1 MFSVLQRVEEENFG
15 NKKCYQ
21 MSENKFNIINFKAT
35 FKNIPIHK
43 LERFVFKDVNAASET
58 FKQIPGVS
66 ECVIVQTAS
75 RVEIFI
81 VNNLETGEAP
91 DLRRAEGKTHVIR
104 KIVETWISLAGLDE
118 YDVDHF
124 DQILEVYENTD
135 VYLRLLRLACG
146 LESIVV
152 GSEEILEEL
161 KKSIASAKQSNT
173 SGRILNKLFDSAI
186 RIATRIR
193 ESTGISKEVTS
204 IGDVAVKI
212 AEAHAGLDAKKRV
225 LLIGTGETAAMVAKS
240 LNKKKYA
247 FEITSKTIERATGF
261 SKTLGGKPTKFEDV
275 LSGFD
280 KFDIIFVA
288 TTADYFIVTY
298 DKIKIIMESKTKGTM
313 ILDVSDP
320 RAVDEKVSSFPST
333 KLMFR
338 DQIIEMEERVL
349 RARKDEVL
357 AVEKMISQEV
367 PIIESTMK
375 RMEPEPLA
383 KDVFA
388 SVDLLRKKELE
399 KALQMLGETD
409 EKKIKIIE
417 ELTKAVV
424 ESIVSVPTSTTKKS
438 TEPEK
443 QK

>member
-1 MFSVLQRVEEENFG
+1 
-15 NKKCYQ
+15 
-21 MSENKFNIINFKAT
+21 MSENKFKIINFKVT

-43 LERFVFKDVNAASET
+43 LERFAFKDITAACES
-58 FKQIPGVS
+58 FKKISGVS
-66 ECVIVQTAS
+66 ECVILQTTS

-81 VNNLETGEAP
+81 VNNLESGEAP
-91 DLRRAEGKTHVIR
+91 DARRSEGKNLVIR
-104 KIVETWISLAGLDE
+104 KIVETWISLAGLEE

-152 GSEEILEEL
+152 GSEEILE
-161 KKSIASAKQSNT
+161 KINAAISSAKQSNA
-173 SGRILNKLFDSAI
+173 SGRILNKLFDSSI

-193 ESTGISKEVTS
+193 DSTGISKGVTS

-212 AEAHAGLDAKKRV
+212 AEAYAGLDGKKRV
-225 LLIGTGETAAMVAKS
+225 LLIGTGETAAMVARS
-240 LNKKKYA
+240 LNKKGYA
-247 FEITSKTIERATGF
+247 FDISSMTIERSTGF
-261 SKTLGGKPTKFEDV
+261 SKILGGKPITFQDV
-275 LSGFD
+275 LLGFD

-288 TTADYFIVTY
+288 TTADYFIITY
-298 DKIKIIMESKTKGTM
+298 DKIRIVMESKTKGTM
-313 ILDVSDP
+313 ILDISDP
-320 RAVDEKVSSFPST
+320 RAVDEKVSTLPGT

-338 DQIIEMEERVL
+338 DQIAEMEERNL
-349 RARKDEVL
+349 RARKEEVL
-357 AVEKMISQEV
+357 AVEKMISKEV
-367 PIIESTMK
+367 PIIEATMK
-375 RMEPEPLA
+375 RLDPEPLV

-388 SVDLLRKKELE
+388 SVDSLRRQELE

-424 ESIVSVPTSTTKKS
+424 ESIVSIPVNNSKKAS
-438 TEPEK
+438 EQDNP
-443 QK
+443 